1 MQLVVDANVVIASL
15 IGKGTVFLLLKQLDR
30 AGVRLISPS
39 FLKEEIDEHFD
50 EIVGKSGL
58 DSITLKYLFSEV
70 LNLIEIVPKFK
81 YEMFIAEAERICSDK
96 DDLPY
101 LALSLS

>member
-1 MQLVVDANVVIASL
+1 M
-15 IGKGTVFLLLKQLDR
+15 LLKQLNK

-50 EIVGKSGL
+50 EIVEKSGL

-70 LNLIEIVPKFK
+70 LNLIEIVPKSK
-81 YEMFIAEAERICSDK
+81 YEVFIAKAKRICSDK
-96 DDLPY
+96 DNVPY
-101 LALSLS
+101 LALSLYLDKAPIWSFDK